1 MGITVNVNLLT
12 EERNVT
18 NLSVEY
24 DAGQVIFSE
33 GDIGSSAYII
43 QEGIVII
50 SSEIG
55 GIHTK
60 IATLSK
66 GQFFGELALIDD
78 KPRAGTARSLTP
90 VKLHAIHKDQIQS
103 RISDQDPVS
112 QWLLQNVLGYL
123 RNRIDLDKTR
133 SNDTLESQSA
143 QASNHSPNQDNED
156 VFSVMKL
163 ENELKQALHDGALHL
178 EYQPIITFKDNQCI
192 GFEALIRWHNRE
204 AGPISPAV
212 FMPMVEPT
220 QLSVTI
226 GEWQICEICR
236 FLAEVKSATGKRLFT
251 SINITVKQIESG
263 RLLSLMKEQTQKY
276 DILPS
281 QIKFEILE
289 RAMFLGEKV
298 NEFFEHCRT
307 VGYSLVIDDFGT
319 GYANFWY
326 LNHYHF
332 DTIKIDK
339 LFIDNIVKEHRDKH
353 ICQSMIQLAQGLDI
367 TVTAEGIEHP
377 EQAELLKELN
387 CDFGQGYLFSKSM
400 KAQNAIAYLSNASGT
415 STVTPDE

>member
-1 MGITVNVNLLT
+1 M
-12 EERNVT
+12 T

-24 DAGQVIFSE
+24 EAGKVIFSE

-43 QEGIVII
+43 QEGIVVI

-55 GIHTK
+55 GVHTK

-78 KPRAGTARSLTP
+78 KPRAGTARALTP

-123 RNRIDLDKTR
+123 RNRIDMDKTQG
-133 SNDTLESQSA
+133 SNTQEGQSQTTQS
-143 QASNHSPNQDNED
+143 QLPPPVQESNHTVSQDNED

-178 EYQPIITFKDNQCI
+178 EYQPIISFKDNQCI
-192 GFEALIRWHNRE
+192 GFEALIRWYNRE

-226 GEWQICEICR
+226 GEWQIGEICR
-236 FLAEVKSATGKRLFT
+236 FLAEVKSTTGKTVFT
-251 SINITVKQIESG
+251 SLNITVKQIESG

-276 DILPS
+276 NISPS

-298 NEFFEHCRT
+298 NEFFEDCRIE
-307 VGYSLVIDDFGT
+307 GYSLVIDDFGT

-332 DTIKIDK
+332 NTIKIDK

-367 TVTAEGIEHP
+367 TVTAEGIEHL
-377 EQAELLKELN
+377 EQVQLLKELN
-387 CDFGQGYLFSKSM
+387 CDFGQGYLFSRPM
-400 KAQNAIAYLSNASGT
+400 KAQRAIAFL
-415 STVTPDE
+415 VPD